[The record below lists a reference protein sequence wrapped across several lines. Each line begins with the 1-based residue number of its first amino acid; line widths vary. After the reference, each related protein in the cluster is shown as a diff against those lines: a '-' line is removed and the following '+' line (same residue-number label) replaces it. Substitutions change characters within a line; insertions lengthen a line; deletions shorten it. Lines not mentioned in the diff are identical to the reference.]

1 MSNYKMM
8 VLVFCISGCLP
19 TMSYADEKVD
29 FYAQFLF
36 SFAQSPET
44 IRNNIPAR
52 SEMFFRRHGVKN
64 IQELRAGFN
73 QQQLTE
79 LAQQLAGEYQR
90 VFRNPKSLIR
100 SRALGI
106 LYQSVNDIDPRIAS
120 RLPQP
125 HRRQSSDNGPQNAIE
140 DNIKVNQQTR
150 AVAQAAINQG
160 YILGETKGPLRMPQI
175 SRPRNPTPGSFADR
189 FRDRMPDQ
197 LGNDLGK
204 QTGELLDLDSLRPAS
219 TMNQAS
225 RSAINQN
232 QDPGAGFEFNEG
244 GFITPDANF
253 EPDPPGSKT
262 EMAQVDQSANPNA
275 GKLSESNQIKG
286 KYDDPELNQAYED
299 FQKLKN
305 SKASNEEQYAAQS
318 KTPMVRDPEIP
329 FKQLNEPEPDLESDL
344 LVERPEYVKPP
355 PEPDTEN
362 GFVEGVGSESLKTM
376 TKTDIP
382 INAYEVYY
390 GTDLFTGEP
399 LSFVERVGR
408 GVEVAVDVAVNV
420 APLVF
425 RSAAARYSSAAAGA
439 LAGSI
444 GGPVAAVAGAVVGAV
459 AGEAIIK
466 HGKKAVYKWLN
477 H

>member
-19 TMSYADEKVD
+19 TMSYADEKVN

-44 IRNNIPAR
+44 ISNNIPAR
-52 SEMFFRRHGVKN
+52 SEMFFRLHGVKN

-140 DNIKVNQQTR
+140 DNIKVNQETR
-150 AVAQAAINQG
+150 EVAQAAINQG

-204 QTGELLDLDSLRPAS
+204 QTGQLLDLDSLRPAP

-225 RSAINQN
+225 RPTINQN

-318 KTPMVRDPEIP
+318 KTPMKDFPDIP
-329 FKQLNEPEPDLESDL
+329 YQQLNEPEPDLESDL

-355 PEPDTEN
+355 SETETASSIIKE
-362 GFVEGVGSESLKTM
+362 GFEEVAKTL

-382 INAYEVYY
+382 INVYEAYTGY
-390 GTDLFTGEP
+390 DLISGEP
-399 LSFVERVGR
+399 LSPVERVGR
-408 GVEVAVDVAVNV
+408 LAEVGVDLA
-420 APLVF
+420 LSGY
-425 RSAAARYSSAAAGA
+425 RGAAAGA
-439 LAGSI
+439 LAGSV
-444 GGPVAAVAGAVVGAV
+444 GGPVAATAGAVVGAV
-459 AGEAIIK
+459 AGEVAIR
-466 HGKKAVYKWLN
+466 HGMKAVYKWLN